1 MLVYSKPSSG
11 GWVSD
16 DSPDNEYLGV
26 APNNRLG
33 RQATYDKSNGGL
45 YSGMRQEIPTGDDD
59 YKLMT
64 IFRIGR

>member
-1 MLVYSKPSSG
+1 M
-11 GWVSD
+11 SD

-33 RQATYDKSNGGL
+33 WQVTYDKSNGDL
-45 YSGMRQEIPTGDDD
+45 YSGMHQEIPTADDD
-59 YKLMT
+59 YELMT